1 MRVKRASNSS
11 VRKAVSAGQ
20 ARLVLNLALVAALFT
35 AVGVFHASS
44 RVAVVKTGYDLGK
57 VEREYRELLREH
69 EHLKMERATLRSA
82 ARLEAIAKAK
92 LGLAPPVAG
101 QVVSLGSGR
110 PAPAADRT
118 VAAVERPAKTLT
130 P

>member
-1 MRVKRASNSS
+1 MRKSRAFNSS
-11 VRKAVSAGQ
+11 VRRAVSAGQ
-20 ARLVLNLALVAALFT
+20 ARVVLNFALVAAMFA
-35 AVGVFHASS
+35 AVGVFHAST
-44 RVAVVKTGYDLGK
+44 RVAVVKAGYELGK

-101 QVVSLGSGR
+101 QVITVGATR
-110 PAPAADRT
+110 PAPAPDRT
-118 VAAVERPAKTLT
+118 VAAVERPTKTVN